1 MHYDYDIAIV
11 ISDLGSG
18 GAQRVV
24 VQLVERWLQD
34 NKTVAVITLA
44 PTNTDFFKLSEKID
58 RYALNETANSVTLLG
73 GFIANFKRIRK
84 LRKIIKAIKPV
95 NVISFLCMTNILTII
110 AAVRLPTRIIIS
122 ERNDPAKQS
131 FGYLWD
137 MLRRKYYPKADR
149 VTANT
154 QAAIDTM
161 SRYVPL
167 AKLAYIQNPVLNR
180 LSGESVLLS
189 HPTILAVGRLHHQK
203 GYDILLQAFS
213 IFNREY
219 PEWRLIILGDGPLK
233 KSLQDQ
239 AKKLGIVDCVDWR
252 GEVNN
257 PFPYYQAAQLFV
269 MSSRHEGMPNA
280 LLEAMQCHLP
290 AIVNDALPGP
300 LRYIEHNVSGLVVP
314 VEDVPALAAAL
325 TRMASDADFRN
336 KLAMAAKEKL
346 KHHDIE
352 NVICAWNLLL

>member
-161 SRYVPL
+161 SRY
-167 AKLAYIQNPVLNR
+167 
-180 LSGESVLLS
+180 
-189 HPTILAVGRLHHQK
+189 
-203 GYDILLQAFS
+203 
-213 IFNREY
+213 
-219 PEWRLIILGDGPLK
+219 
-233 KSLQDQ
+233 
-239 AKKLGIVDCVDWR
+239 
-252 GEVNN
+252 
-257 PFPYYQAAQLFV
+257 
-269 MSSRHEGMPNA
+269 
-280 LLEAMQCHLP
+280 
-290 AIVNDALPGP
+290 
-300 LRYIEHNVSGLVVP
+300 
-314 VEDVPALAAAL
+314 
-325 TRMASDADFRN
+325 
-336 KLAMAAKEKL
+336 
-346 KHHDIE
+346 
-352 NVICAWNLLL
+352 